1 MFKIKKELDK
11 EKDKKTM
18 IIKKKENNFILKIDE
33 LIEKQFKNYIIEYF
47 N

>member
-18 IIKKKENNFILKIDE
+18 IIKKKENNFTLKIDE

>member
-11 EKDKKTM
+11 EKDKKSI